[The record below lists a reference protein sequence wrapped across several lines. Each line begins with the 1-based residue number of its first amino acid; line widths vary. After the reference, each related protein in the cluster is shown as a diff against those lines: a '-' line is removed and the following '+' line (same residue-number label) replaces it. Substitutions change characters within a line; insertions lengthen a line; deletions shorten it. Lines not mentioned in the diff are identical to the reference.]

1 MGCVCV
7 CVCVCVCLSRKKE
20 RKGRKE
26 DGNNNSIEDN
36 RRGCTEESKLHYRL
50 FLRYRYTMQVTYV
63 AHDSFYLSLSF
74 SLSDKSV
81 SVTSKFIS
89 LSPTIIHVVSPNQ
102 IKIFPT
108 CLSYKYL
115 STVEYDTL
123 LFLIYR
129 TH

>member
-1 MGCVCV
+1 MG
-7 CVCVCVCLSRKKE
+7 SRKKK
-20 RKGRKE
+20 RKEGRKE
-26 DGNNNSIEDN
+26 DGNNSSIEDN

-63 AHDSFYLSLSF
+63 AHDSFYLSLSL

-81 SVTSKFIS
+81 SVTVTSKFIS

-108 CLSYKYL
+108 CQSYNIYL
-115 STVEYDTL
+115 P
-123 LFLIYR
+123 
-129 TH
+129 